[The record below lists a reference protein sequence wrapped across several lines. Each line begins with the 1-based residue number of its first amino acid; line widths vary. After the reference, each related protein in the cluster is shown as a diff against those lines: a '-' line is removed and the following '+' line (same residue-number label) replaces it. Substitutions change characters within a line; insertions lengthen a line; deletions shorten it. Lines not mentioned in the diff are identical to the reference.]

1 MKNLNDI
8 IFEKFKSLYS
18 RLTDDKRETF
28 FQQPETVVIQQL
40 CREYTEQYI
49 SAASGI
55 IVNSDLPEEKVNQWL
70 AICVDYVDTEWFK
83 NIKNNNNATDSSPL

>member
-18 RLTDDKRETF
+18 RLTDDKREAF

-40 CREYTEQYI
+40 CREYAEQYM

-83 NIKNNNNATDSSPL
+83 NLKK